1 MVQPISLLM
10 SHFNVENNIHMTP
23 NALAAAQD
31 TAQGQEIVRDSI
43 RITQT
48 VQANEA
54 AAETQKVHRRS
65 EEEEREDR
73 RRGARDTYSGSGSQ
87 DGNGEGAPEEALKEG
102 TAEEPLPEVR
112 TAGRPAA
119 KGFELYV

>member
-1 MVQPISLLM
+1 MQPISLLM

-65 EEEEREDR
+65 EDEEREDR
-73 RRGARDTYSGSGSQ
+73 RRDSRDTYSGSQGEEGGKEPS
-87 DGNGEGAPEEALKEG
+87 NEGAS
-102 TAEEPLPEVR
+102 PLPVVHSEE
-112 TAGRPAA
+112 RPPA
-119 KGFELYV
+119 KGFDFYV

>member
-1 MVQPISLLM
+1 MQPISLLM

-31 TAQGQEIVRDSI
+31 TAQGQELVRDSI

-54 AAETQKVHRRS
+54 AAETQKVHRRT
-65 EEEEREDR
+65 EDEEREDR
-73 RRGARDTYSGSGSQ
+73 RRGAQDTYSGHSE
-87 DGNGEGAPEEALKEG
+87 DGGEEAPEAPQEEASLPRVSPEG
-102 TAEEPLPEVR
+102 RLPS
-112 TAGRPAA
+112 
-119 KGFELYV
+119 KGFDFYV

>member
-1 MVQPISLLM
+1 MQPISLLM

-54 AAETQKVHRRS
+54 AAEAQRVHRRN
-65 EEEEREDR
+65 EDEEREDHR
-73 RRGARDTYSGSGSQ
+73 RDAQDTYSDSQ
-87 DGNGEGAPEEALKEG
+87 NEEGEEARNEGAEQ
-102 TAEEPLPEVR
+102 PLPEVH
-112 TAGRPAA
+112 TENRPAT
-119 KGFELYV
+119 KGFDFYV

>member
-1 MVQPISLLM
+1 VFEVQPISLLM

-65 EEEEREDR
+65 EDEEREDR
-73 RRGARDTYSGSGSQ
+73 RRGARDTYSGHSE
-87 DGNGEGAPEEALKEG
+87 DGGEESSPQGEKASFPKVQSEER
-102 TAEEPLPEVR
+102 LPS
-112 TAGRPAA
+112 
-119 KGFELYV
+119 KKSFDFYV

>member
-1 MVQPISLLM
+1 MQPISLLM

-65 EEEEREDR
+65 EDEEREDR
-73 RRGARDTYSGSGSQ
+73 RRGARDTYSGHSE
-87 DGNGEGAPEEALKEG
+87 DGGEESHQEEG
-102 TAEEPLPEVR
+102 TPLPAIHSDE
-112 TAGRPAA
+112 RPPA
-119 KGFELYV
+119 KGFDFYV

>member
-1 MVQPISLLM
+1 MQPINLLM

-54 AAETQKVHRRS
+54 AAEIQKVHRRS
-65 EEEEREDR
+65 EDEEREDR
-73 RRGARDTYSGSGSQ
+73 RRDARDTYSGHSDE
-87 DGNGEGAPEEALKEG
+87 DGGGEATQGEKTSLPQVQSEER
-102 TAEEPLPEVR
+102 LPSK
-112 TAGRPAA
+112 
-119 KGFELYV
+119 KGFDFYV

>member
-1 MVQPISLLM
+1 MQPISLLM

-65 EEEEREDR
+65 EDEEREDR
-73 RRGARDTYSGSGSQ
+73 RRGARDTYSGHSE
-87 DGNGEGAPEEALKEG
+87 DGGGEPPQEEK
-102 TAEEPLPEVR
+102 TPLPTIHSDE
-112 TAGRPAA
+112 RPTT
-119 KGFELYV
+119 KGFDFYV